1 MCIQVRYENY
11 NDILQNIPKIYRLL
25 PVVHIV
31 CVSTNCGERHGF
43 VKMRRFDRKT
53 IPATYTE
60 TKLGRVQQ
68 GIQKNYLYCNQD
80 LLAYYYVK
88 PKEA

>member
-1 MCIQVRYENY
+1 
-11 NDILQNIPKIYRLL
+11 
-25 PVVHIV
+25 
-31 CVSTNCGERHGF
+31 
-43 VKMRRFDRKT
+43 MRRFDRKT